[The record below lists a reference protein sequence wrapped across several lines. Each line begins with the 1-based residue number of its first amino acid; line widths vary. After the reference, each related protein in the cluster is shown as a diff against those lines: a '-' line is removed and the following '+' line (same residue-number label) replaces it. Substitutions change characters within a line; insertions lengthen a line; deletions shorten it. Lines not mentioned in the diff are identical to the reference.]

1 MVGRVKLVQ
10 LVALVQRVGV
20 EGILSLMVLLLFHQ
34 RDMTQRLITLVHSP
48 VVWWESIRMD
58 ILRCIPITALVTVV
72 LVVRVVV
79 LVVPAL
85 VVVMP
90 RVVMVGPQLLTQAVP
105 GTLGERGVMVWLV
118 VTWWGTVLANPAGTM
133 VVGLVERRME
143 VQVVRQQ
150 VEVPAVLVVLVVTQ
164 EVFTSKRPGL
174 LLL

>member
-1 MVGRVKLVQ
+1 
-10 LVALVQRVGV
+10 
-20 EGILSLMVLLLFHQ
+20 
-34 RDMTQRLITLVHSP
+34 
-48 VVWWESIRMD
+48 MD

-118 VTWWGTVLANPAGTM
+118 VT
-133 VVGLVERRME
+133 
-143 VQVVRQQ
+143 
-150 VEVPAVLVVLVVTQ
+150 
-164 EVFTSKRPGL
+164 
-174 LLL
+174 